1 MTEPTKEEQRP
12 LLSPWAR
19 VGVTVALLVIALPF
33 FGAFLLGWTSGL
45 QGKHKGEVD
54 EAIRD
59 VLVALA
65 LVAVGLM
72 LVVMFM
78 GAFWLYIAGR
88 LNKLERQQG
97 QISDQSKPGT

>member
-1 MTEPTKEEQRP
+1 M
-12 LLSPWAR
+12 
-19 VGVTVALLVIALPF
+19 ALPF
-33 FGAFLLGWTSGL
+33 FGAFFLAWDSGI

-65 LVAVGLM
+65 LLAVGLM

-78 GAFWLYIAGR
+78 GAFWLYIAAR
-88 LNKLERQQG
+88 LNKLEREQSQT
-97 QISDQSKPGT
+97 SDQSKPGT

>member
-33 FGAFLLGWTSGL
+33 FGAFFLAWGSGL

-65 LVAVGLM
+65 LLAVGLM

-78 GAFWLYIAGR
+78 GAFWLYIAAR
-88 LNKLERQQG
+88 LNKLEREQG
-97 QISDQSKPGT
+97 QTSDQSKPGT